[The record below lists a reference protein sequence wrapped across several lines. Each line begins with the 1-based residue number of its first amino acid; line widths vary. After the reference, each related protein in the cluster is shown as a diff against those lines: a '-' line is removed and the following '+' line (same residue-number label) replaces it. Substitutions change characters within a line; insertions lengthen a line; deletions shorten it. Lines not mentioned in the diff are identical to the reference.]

1 MLEYAENGSLQSFL
15 RKHCP
20 GTKKI
25 HEKYINLAN
34 QEIKEKDLI
43 RWSYEIAKGMEFL
56 ALKMVY
62 LYKIDRDLY
71 IKCPI
76 LNF

>member
-1 MLEYAENGSLQSFL
+1 MLVLLFSCCIIGHVHILLEYAENGSLQSFL
-15 RKHCP
+15 RKHRP

-56 ALKMVY
+56 ALKMV
-62 LYKIDRDLY
+62 
-71 IKCPI
+71 
-76 LNF
+76 